1 METGGIFR
9 AKVHH
14 KNIID
19 KHNIA
24 ILLLRGNVTL
34 GSAGSAVEIDGE

>member
-1 METGGIFR
+1 METSGIFR